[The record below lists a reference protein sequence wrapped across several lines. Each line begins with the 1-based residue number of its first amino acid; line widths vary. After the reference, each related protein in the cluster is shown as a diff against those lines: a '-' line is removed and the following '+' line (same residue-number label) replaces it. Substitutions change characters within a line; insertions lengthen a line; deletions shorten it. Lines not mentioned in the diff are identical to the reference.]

1 MVVKGK
7 LKEITCS
14 AKKVALAVPKTV
26 VNVPIT
32 IGRTILAAPDAV
44 KEAVTKAQSKG
55 QNASDDAARAA
66 LLAANE
72 DKKPKHADKLEFICR
87 EILEEQERNGIV
99 RQSQSDCMN
108 EIVSHL
114 EIFLR
119 EKPDAIYEEWISELH
134 PENAEY
140 VEANRIDHRFYVE
153 ESDHRVVWN
162 ECMKMMT
169 MHSGNNDTA
178 VDRNWSDRVVETRSM
193 DPSYNRT
200 T

>member
-7 LKEITCS
+7 LKKITGT

-26 VNVPIT
+26 VNVPIA

-44 KEAVTKAQSKG
+44 KGAVTKAQSKG
-55 QNASDDAARAA
+55 KNASGDAAAA
-66 LLAANE
+66 LLAENE
-72 DKKPKHADKLEFICR
+72 DRKPKHADKLEFICR

-119 EKPDAIYEEWISELH
+119 EKPDAIYEEWISALH

-140 VEANRIDHRFYVE
+140 TEANRIDHRFYVE
-153 ESDHRVVWN
+153 ESDHRIVWN

-169 MHSGNNDTA
+169 MHSGNNDTL
-178 VDRNWSDRVVETRSM
+178 VDRNWSDRIVEKRSM

>member
-7 LKEITCS
+7 LKKITGTV
-14 AKKVALAVPKTV
+14 KKVALAVPKTV
-26 VNVPIT
+26 VKVPIA

-44 KEAVTKAQSKG
+44 KGAVTKAQSKG
-55 QNASDDAARAA
+55 KNASGDAAAA
-66 LLAANE
+66 LLAE
-72 DKKPKHADKLEFICR
+72 DEDRKPKHADKLEFICR

-119 EKPDAIYEEWISELH
+119 MKPDAIYEEWISALH

-140 VEANRIDHRFYVE
+140 TEANRIDHRFYVE
-153 ESDHRVVWN
+153 ESDHRIVWN

-169 MHSGNNDTA
+169 MHSGNNDTL
-178 VDRNWSDRVVETRSM
+178 VDRNWSNRIVEKRSM